1 MDKNCNLP
9 LSGREMLPP
18 IGHEPM
24 CKIEDFGETDYVK
37 KVQDGATN
45 GFWSILKDFDSINNI
60 LLCYEKIFLIFAALI
75 NGMI

>member
-1 MDKNCNLP
+1 MLSVRKSNNKRTTNEQQMDKNCNLP

-37 KVQDGATN
+37 KA
-45 GFWSILKDFDSINNI
+45 
-60 LLCYEKIFLIFAALI
+60 
-75 NGMI
+75 

>member
-37 KVQDGATN
+37 KA
-45 GFWSILKDFDSINNI
+45 
-60 LLCYEKIFLIFAALI
+60 
-75 NGMI
+75 